1 MNNLYKLTAVK
12 AILQEKY
19 NIKVCL
25 MTLYAYIEKGY
36 LAPSYI
42 TEGKRKWF
50 FFNEEAIQAFVEKY
64 PVLLA
69 GNKKRIGKSRVVN
82 KHEEFNK

>member
-12 AILQEKY
+12 EILRTKHG
-19 NIKVCL
+19 IDVCL

-36 LAPSYI
+36 LVPSFV

-50 FFNEEAIQAFVEKY
+50 FFNDEAIKVFVEKY

-69 GNKKRIGKSRVVN
+69 GNKKRIGKNRVV
-82 KHEEFNK
+82 KAHEELKK